1 MSCCM
6 EIVGAIVDIE
16 EIARGGGIKA
26 VDRLRR
32 TYGGRNWKKMKG
44 RAHVGLKSKAI
55 RLAEVHWYE
64 AHGVGRKEFKIKR
77 FLS

>member
-1 MSCCM
+1 MSGCM
-6 EIVGAIVDIE
+6 ENVGAIVDIE
-16 EIARGGGIKA
+16 EIARGSGIKA

-32 TYGGRNWKKMKG
+32 RYGGRNWKKMKG
-44 RAHVGLKSKAI
+44 RACVRLKSKAI
-55 RLAEVHWYE
+55 RLVEVHWYE